1 MEDVVVVVAAVIAA
15 SGSIVSVVLA
25 MAQRRA
31 ERRRALTDLA
41 ELASEIG
48 ASIRWGNA
56 SALTRDVAQAAL
68 RTRLGNTALPATRAL
83 AYARLASD
91 EESASFA
98 AAAGAELD
106 HELGITP
113 RTT

>member
-1 MEDVVVVVAAVIAA
+1 MEDVVVVAAAAVAA
-15 SGSIVSVVLA
+15 SGSIVNVVLA
-25 MAQRRA
+25 LAQRRA

-41 ELASEIG
+41 ELTSEIG

-56 SALTRDVAQAAL
+56 SALTREVAQAAL
-68 RTRLGNTALPATRAL
+68 RTRLGNAALPATTAL

-98 AAAGAELD
+98 AAAEAELNRV
-106 HELGITP
+106 LGITP
-113 RTT
+113 RPT